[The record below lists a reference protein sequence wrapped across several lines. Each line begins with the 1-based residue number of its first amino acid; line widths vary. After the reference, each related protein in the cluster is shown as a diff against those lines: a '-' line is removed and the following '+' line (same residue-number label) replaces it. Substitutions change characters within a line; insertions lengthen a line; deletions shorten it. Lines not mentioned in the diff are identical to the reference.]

1 MNEFQRHYAAASG
14 KYGIVLP
21 GAKDYLKPE
30 FAENFALAMDAQ
42 PQMVTA
48 NNAGIP
54 AYFTN
59 YVDPELI
66 RVLVTPMKAAE
77 IIGEVKKGDWTT
89 LTSQFPIVESTGETS
104 AYGDF
109 NNNGMT
115 SANVNWVP
123 RQSFHYQTHTRW
135 GEREL
140 DMYGTFDNSMDA
152 VSDRDFVIEALF
164 CASTAMM
171 HLSRCCEEIIL
182 WSNPAFGFVKLPD
195 AYATGS
201 SIMPQ
206 KKNPDVAEIM
216 RGKVGRVYGD
226 LTAMLTILKGLPL
239 TYNRD
244 LQEDKEPFLDADHT
258 LSTSLELMAGMMKAL
273 RFDEV
278 RMARALTAGFLNAT
292 ELADYLVTK
301 GIPFR
306 EAHHITG
313 SAVALAE
320 GKNLSLEALP
330 LDALQGLCDRIG
342 PDVFDVLEYR
352 AAVAR
357 RNAPG
362 GTGPLSVARQLEKM
376 KAWLHETK

>member
-21 GAKDYLKPE
+21 GVKDYLKPE

-123 RQSFHYQTHTRW
+123 RQSYHYQTHTRW

-140 DMYGTFDNSMDA
+140 DMYGAGRIGYAAELNVAS
-152 VSDRDFVIEALF
+152 ALTLNKF
-164 CASTAMM
+164 QNKSYFFGIAGLENFGLLNDPS
-171 HLSRCCEEIIL
+171 LSAPITP
-182 WSNPAFGFVKLPD
+182 N
-195 AYATGS
+195 ATG
-201 SIMPQ
+201 
-206 KKNPDVAEIM
+206 
-216 RGKVGRVYGD
+216 
-226 LTAMLTILKGLPL
+226 
-239 TYNRD
+239 
-244 LQEDKEPFLDADHT
+244 
-258 LSTSLELMAGMMKAL
+258 
-273 RFDEV
+273 
-278 RMARALTAGFLNAT
+278 
-292 ELADYLVTK
+292 
-301 GIPFR
+301 
-306 EAHHITG
+306 TG
-313 SAVALAE
+313 SAITWASKDGQAIYDDIVKLYGQLVSQTKGLIERTDSMTLAMSPTSE
-320 GKNLSLEALP
+320 VNLTKTNMYNVNVSDQLKKNFPNLRIETAVEYDTAAGELVQLIA
-330 LDALQGLCDRIG
+330 DRLG
-342 PDVFDVLEYR
+342 EQDTAYAAFTEKMR
-352 AAVAR
+352 AHAVVVEESSWKQKKS
-357 RNAPG
+357 G
-362 GTGPLSVARQLEKM
+362 GTWGAIIRQPLGIASMIGV
-376 KAWLHETK
+376 